1 MEHSSSE
8 CETLKVDLANNICNL
23 DQVSEKVKSL
33 GNLILE
39 DQTEIQKLES
49 KLKKL
54 KILMSGSL
62 ESLEKRIVTPIH
74 ERLDLLGVDITTLRD
89 ETGTAADD
97 LKQKIDGIESCDLV
111 NITRRQV
118 LIHSFT
124 EICFDG
130 ISSLGCRRSG
140 EK

>member
-74 ERLDLLGVDITTLRD
+74 ERLDLLGVDITTLKD
-89 ETGTAADD
+89 ETGIAAED

-124 EICFDG
+124 DLF
-130 ISSLGCRRSG
+130 
-140 EK
+140 

>member
-8 CETLKVDLANNICNL
+8 CETLKLDLADNICNL

-33 GNLILE
+33 GDLILE

-54 KILMSGSL
+54 KILLSGSL
-62 ESLEKRIVTPIH
+62 ESLETRIVTPIH
-74 ERLDLLGVDITTLRD
+74 ERLDLLGVDITILKD

-111 NITRRQV
+111 NITRRPV
-118 LIHSFT
+118 LIHSYQRYLF
-124 EICFDG
+124 
-130 ISSLGCRRSG
+130 
-140 EK
+140 

>member
-8 CETLKVDLANNICNL
+8 CETLKVDLANNICNI

-74 ERLDLLGVDITTLRD
+74 ERLDLLGVDITNLKD
-89 ETGTAADD
+89 ETGIAADD

-118 LIHSFT
+118 LIYSFT
-124 EICFDG
+124 QICFDE

>member
-8 CETLKVDLANNICNL
+8 CETLKLDLANNICNL
-23 DQVSEKVKSL
+23 DQVSEKVKTL
-33 GNLILE
+33 DNLLLE
-39 DQTEIQKLES
+39 DQAEIQKLES

-54 KILMSGSL
+54 KILLSGSL
-62 ESLEKRIVTPIH
+62 EALETRIVTPIRD
-74 ERLDLLGVDITTLRD
+74 RLDLLGADITTLKD

-111 NITRRQV
+111 NITRRSV

-124 EICFDG
+124 EICFDE

-140 EK
+140 GK

>member
-23 DQVSEKVKSL
+23 DQVSEKLKSL
-33 GNLILE
+33 GDLIFE
-39 DQTEIQKLES
+39 DKTEIQKLES

-74 ERLDLLGVDITTLRD
+74 ERLDLLGVDITTLKD

-111 NITRRQV
+111 NITRRPV
-118 LIHSFT
+118 
-124 EICFDG
+124 
-130 ISSLGCRRSG
+130 
-140 EK
+140 

>member
-8 CETLKVDLANNICNL
+8 CETLKVNLANNICNI

-39 DQTEIQKLES
+39 DQSEIQKLES

-74 ERLDLLGVDITTLRD
+74 ERLDLLGVDITTLKD
-89 ETGTAADD
+89 ETGTAAED

-111 NITRRQV
+111 NITRRPV

-124 EICFDG
+124 EIFFDE

-140 EK
+140 GK

>member
-8 CETLKVDLANNICNL
+8 CETLKVDLANNICNI

-74 ERLDLLGVDITTLRD
+74 ERLDLLGVDITNLKD
-89 ETGTAADD
+89 ETGIAADD

-111 NITRRQV
+111 NITRRPV

-124 EICFDG
+124 EICFDE